1 MEDGSGYNYSQFCE
15 MVNEICRRHV
25 MNDRRNTW
33 MALQS
38 IYAIVNPN
46 QKKER
51 ALDLIDTLS
60 EGLAI
65 LRRQIEEMDGS
76 RKES

>member
-1 MEDGSGYNYSQFCE
+1 MEDGSGYEYSQFCE
-15 MVNEICRRHV
+15 MVNQICRRHL
-25 MNDRRNTW
+25 MTDRRNTW

-38 IYAIVNPN
+38 IYAVVNPG
-46 QKKER
+46 QGKAK

-65 LRRQIEEMDGS
+65 LRRQVEKMEDGS
-76 RKES
+76 